1 MLPWHQTVNLNEIHP
16 FVGTWGRREKEY
28 TSGEGCVL
36 WQTERYLLYVSSLA
50 PTPVN
55 CGEVFSSSPVLFP
68 VSVRS
73 SSSCSEFCSWQYF
86 SLVPQSEHFSCRT
99 SNSSTSGELPVTQ
112 PSVPVHLPAATSTPY
127 QPPVLRCKASRES
140 WDRSG

>member
-140 WDRSG
+140 

>member
-1 MLPWHQTVNLNEIHP
+1 MLPCHQTVNLNEIHP

-55 CGEVFSSSPVLFP
+55 CGRVFSSSPVLFP

-86 SLVPQSEHFSCRT
+86 PLVPQSEHFSCRT

-127 QPPVLRCKASRES
+127 QPPVLRCKASCES
-140 WDRSG
+140 

>member
-55 CGEVFSSSPVLFP
+55 RGGVFSSSPVLFP

-112 PSVPVHLPAATSTPY
+112 PSVLVHLLAATSTPY
-127 QPPVLRCKASRES
+127 QLPVLRCKASRES
-140 WDRSG
+140 